1 MDWKNI
7 LQKRINTTLYIG
19 INVRDMHI
27 TMRVACRIA
36 RACTRE
42 VATSVFTLAGLIVS
56 AVAHAPCAVAFC
68 SDAIQ
73 VIDSSTRIYG
83 RKMEKNRL
91 VGRCVMLILLRTP
104 DLRNLP
110 VARSRQTS
118 GCFPVATAQK
128 IVKRS
133 MDFDDRF
140 LLNAMLLTNLITL
153 CFQWTFNW
161 LN

>member
-1 MDWKNI
+1 MTC
-7 LQKRINTTLYIG
+7 RINTTLYIG

-36 RACTRE
+36 R

-73 VIDSSTRIYG
+73 VIDSSTRIYQ
-83 RKMEKNRL
+83 EKNGEKSLGWKVRDADFITNARFEKSAPNEYFAAVERL
-91 VGRCVMLILLRTP
+91 
-104 DLRNLP
+104 LP
-110 VARSRQTS
+110 VAT
-118 GCFPVATAQK
+118 VQK

-133 MDFDDRF
+133 MNFDDRF
-140 LLNAMLLTNLITL
+140 
-153 CFQWTFNW
+153 C
-161 LN
+161 